1 MHLTRYLAA
10 GATAA
15 AWLDR
20 LQPLV
25 LLGARL
31 AVAVPFLRSGIAKA
45 GDFDNT
51 VFLFT
56 EEYRVPLLS
65 PVAAALAGTAA
76 ELVLPVLLVL
86 GMATR
91 FGALAL
97 AAVNAL
103 AVVAYA
109 HVLLEPGFEAALGQ
123 HTLWGVLLVFVI
135 AFGPGLV
142 SVDAWWRRRGEAPL
156 PAGVAPGRDRAAM

>member
-1 MHLTRYLAA
+1 MRLTRYLAA
-10 GATAA
+10 SAA
-15 AWLDR
+15 AAALLDR

-31 AVAVPFLRSGIAKA
+31 AVALPFFRSGLAKA
-45 GDFDNT
+45 GDFSNT
-51 VFLFT
+51 VFLFQ

-65 PVAAALAGTAA
+65 PTVAAAAGTAA
-76 ELVLPVLLVL
+76 ELVLPVLLAV
-86 GMATR
+86 GVATR

-103 AVVAYA
+103 AVYAYA

-123 HTLWGVLLVFVI
+123 HYLWGVLLLCVI
-135 AFGPGLV
+135 AFGPGAL
-142 SVDAWWRRRGEAPL
+142 SVDAWLRRRGDAPR
-156 PAGVAPGRDRAAM
+156 PGGVASGREPAAL

>member
-1 MHLTRYLAA
+1 MNLTRYLTAA
-10 GATAA
+10 TTTA
-15 AWLDR
+15 AWLDH

-31 AVAVPFLRSGIAKA
+31 AVAVPFLRSGLAKA

-65 PVAAALAGTAA
+65 PVAAALAGTVA
-76 ELVLPVLLVL
+76 ELLLPVLLVL
-86 GMATR
+86 GVATR
-91 FGALAL
+91 FGAVAL
-97 AAVNAL
+97 GAVNAL
-103 AVVAYA
+103 AVYAYA

-123 HTLWGVLLVFVI
+123 HTLWGVLLLFLV
-135 AFGPGLV
+135 AFGPGRV
-142 SVDAWWRRRGEAPL
+142 SVDAWLQHRGTEPL
-156 PAGVAPGRDRAAM
+156 PGGVAPGGRRAAL

>member
-1 MHLTRYLAA
+1 MNLTRYLAT
-10 GATAA
+10 ATTTA

-31 AVAVPFLRSGIAKA
+31 AVAVPFLRSGLAKA

-65 PVAAALAGTAA
+65 PAGAAVAGTAA

-86 GMATR
+86 GIATR

-103 AVVAYA
+103 AVYAYA
-109 HVLLEPGFEAALGQ
+109 HVLLEPGFEAAVGQ
-123 HTLWGVLLVFVI
+123 HTLWGVLLLFVV
-135 AFGPGLV
+135 AFGPGRV
-142 SVDAWWRRRGEAPL
+142 SLDAWLQHRGTGPL
-156 PAGVAPGRDRAAM
+156 PAGVASGGGRAAL

>member
-1 MHLTRYLAA
+1 MNLTRYLATA
-10 GATAA
+10 TTAA
-15 AWLDR
+15 AWLDH

-31 AVAVPFLRSGIAKA
+31 AVAVPFLRSGLAKA
-45 GDFDNT
+45 GDFDST

-65 PVAAALAGTAA
+65 PAAAALAGTAA

-86 GMATR
+86 GIATR

-97 AAVNAL
+97 VAVNAL
-103 AVVAYA
+103 AVYAYA

-123 HTLWGVLLVFVI
+123 HTLWGVLLLFVV
-135 AFGPGLV
+135 AFGPGRA
-142 SVDAWWRRRGEAPL
+142 SIDAWLQSRGTGPL
-156 PAGVAPGRDRAAM
+156 PARVAPGPGRAAM

>member
-1 MHLTRYLAA
+1 MTLNRILAMA
-10 GATAA
+10 TTTGAL
-15 AWLDR
+15 LDH
-20 LQPLV
+20 LQPIV

-31 AVAVPFLRSGIAKA
+31 AVAVPFLRSGLAKA
-45 GDFDNT
+45 RDFDNT

-65 PVAAALAGTAA
+65 PVAAAASGTAA

-86 GMATR
+86 GLATR
-91 FGALAL
+91 LGGLGL

-103 AVVAYA
+103 AVYAYA

-123 HTLWGVLLVFVI
+123 HTLWGALLVVVI
-135 AFGPGLV
+135 AFGPGPLA
-142 SVDAWWRRRGEAPL
+142 VDHWLRRRGDVPL
-156 PAGVAPGRDRAAM
+156 AAGVATRGGRATL

>member
-1 MHLTRYLAA
+1 MRLTRYLAA
-10 GATAA
+10 SAMAA
-15 AWLDR
+15 AVLDR

-31 AVAVPFLRSGIAKA
+31 AVALPFFRSGLAKA
-45 GDFDNT
+45 GDFGNT
-51 VFLFT
+51 VFLFQ

-65 PVAAALAGTAA
+65 PTVAAAAGTAA
-76 ELVLPVLLVL
+76 ELALPVLLAL
-86 GMATR
+86 GIATR

-103 AVVAYA
+103 AVYAYA

-123 HTLWGVLLVFVI
+123 HYLWGVLLLGVT
-135 AFGPGLV
+135 AFGPGAL
-142 SVDAWWRRRGEAPL
+142 SVDAWLRRRGVAGRPG
-156 PAGVAPGRDRAAM
+156 GVASGHEPAAL